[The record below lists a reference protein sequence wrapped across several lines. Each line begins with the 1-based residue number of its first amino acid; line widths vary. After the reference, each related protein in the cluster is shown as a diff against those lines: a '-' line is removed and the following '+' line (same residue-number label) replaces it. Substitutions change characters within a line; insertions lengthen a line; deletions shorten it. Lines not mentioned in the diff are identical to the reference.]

1 MSNQDGVLAP
11 LRVRV
16 RRFQFIVGL
25 GFLSLVLGSILSVA
39 LTLRLSTR
47 VLDLPFEPL
56 RIAMAVALEN
66 LWVLG
71 VLPALAYGAARAF
84 DLRPWNTAV
93 GSGVSGALFVVA
105 LDLVRD
111 GTGSLW
117 EGGLP
122 TLLRWAAFAVGV
134 FFTAQAVK
142 AGRAAAAT
150 VARQAQTKAESRKS
164 EYDEFLQ
171 AAAQGGARLEQREG
185 TAAADAT
192 TPPASTLGPA
202 AETPTLLPLE
212 SAAAPTS
219 EQSLASSAALPSSEG
234 QSSGAV
240 TSLTPAGTPEAVEP
254 QAPKS
259 PAA

>member
-1 MSNQDGVLAP
+1 MSNQDGVLVP

-93 GSGVSGALFVVA
+93 GSGLSGALFVVA

-122 TLLRWAAFAVGV
+122 TVLRWAAFGVGV
-134 FFTAQAVK
+134 FLTAQAVK

-150 VARQAQTKAESRKS
+150 VASQAATKAEARKS

-185 TAAADAT
+185 ALAAGVA
-192 TPPASTLGPA
+192 TPPAATVDVASAPVTS
-202 AETPTLLPLE
+202 LPL
-212 SAAAPTS
+212 SAASEPVPVAPP
-219 EQSLASSAALPSSEG
+219 EQAPSEG
-234 QSSGAV
+234 QAPGAV